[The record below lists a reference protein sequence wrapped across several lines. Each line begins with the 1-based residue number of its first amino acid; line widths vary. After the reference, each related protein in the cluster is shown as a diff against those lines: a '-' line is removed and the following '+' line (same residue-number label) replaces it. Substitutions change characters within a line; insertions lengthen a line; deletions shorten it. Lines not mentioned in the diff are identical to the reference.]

1 MNSVTFPISFTKLL
15 GAYGTKVSNNE
26 GDTYKYDI
34 RLRALSVTGMY
45 IYNNSEQ
52 KCYWL
57 AIGTY

>member
-1 MNSVTFPISFTKLL
+1 MNSITFPISFTKLL

-26 GDTYKYDI
+26 GETYKYDI

-45 IYNNSEQ
+45 IYNDSEQ

>member
-15 GAYGTKVSNNE
+15 AAYGTKVSNNE

-34 RLRALSVTGMY
+34 RLRALKVTGMY

>member
-1 MNSVTFPISFTKLL
+1 MSSVTFPISFTKLL
-15 GAYGTKVSNNE
+15 GAYGTKVSNN
-26 GDTYKYDI
+26 DADIYKYDI
-34 RLRALSVTGMY
+34 RLRALKVTGMY

>member
-34 RLRALSVTGMY
+34 RLRALKVTGMY

>member
-52 KCYWL
+52 RCYWL